1 MDLVPEEPPE
11 ELSGCADDDAEP
23 KFDAMD
29 EIQWLRDELAAKEQ
43 ELANKDREKAQA
55 LVESEGMTIV
65 TPHGKIP
72 NPALKVRD
80 NARAEVA
87 RLCREFGLSPA
98 SRVGL
103 QSSKKKGNAAS
114 AIESILKAKTA

>member
-1 MDLVPEEPPE
+1 
-11 ELSGCADDDAEP
+11 
-23 KFDAMD
+23 
-29 EIQWLRDELAAKEQ
+29 
-43 ELANKDREKAQA
+43 
-55 LVESEGMTIV
+55 MTIV